1 MAGSVNVAAL
11 KQHFEHLFPGKW
23 LQDQRDGKSLFTGIA
38 EIDSVLGKG
47 LARRR
52 ICEWI
57 GTSSSGKSTLLR
69 AAVANWCSSGF
80 YVAYVDAQSRLVASD
95 WAFVEQG
102 NLGLSINSATKNSST
117 KLYIER
123 RIEQPKK
130 SGAFWVVRSNEKNDS
145 DNDKKVLG
153 RDNALW
159 SAEQLIRSQV
169 FDVVIL
175 DLGSSFS
182 VSSRAYARLQRSLD
196 RSKAALVIVRDDDLQ
211 EAAVKTIQS
220 DWGCHTR
227 LQFSWTTP
235 VHCRYGLF
243 GIASMSPTI
252 NGCVSRDGMSQ
263 NVEVTVSAHESNRLF
278 THTQIPDRRT
288 TKTKPRSQK

>member
-1 MAGSVNVAAL
+1 MASSVNVAAL

-23 LQDQRDGKSLFTGIA
+23 LQDQRDGKSLVTGVA

-52 ICEWI
+52 ICEWV

-80 YVAYVDAQSRLVASD
+80 FVAYVDAQSRLVASD

-102 NLGLSINSATKNSST
+102 NLGLSVNDATRLRAEPKAG
-117 KLYIER
+117 
-123 RIEQPKK
+123 QPKK
-130 SGAFWVVRSNEKNDS
+130 SGAFWVVRKHEKNSSDS
-145 DNDKKVLG
+145 DEKVLG

-175 DLGSSFS
+175 DLGSSYS

-196 RSKAALVIVRDDDLQ
+196 RSKAALVIVKDDDSQ
-211 EAAVKTIQS
+211 EIAAVKTIQS
-220 DWGCHTR
+220 NWGCHTR
-227 LQFSWTTP
+227 LQFSWTLP

-263 NVEVTVSAHESNRLF
+263 HIEVTVNAHEPNRLF

>member
-1 MAGSVNVAAL
+1 MAGSVNVLAL

-52 ICEWI
+52 ICEWV

-80 YVAYVDAQSRLVASD
+80 FVAYVDAQSHLVASD

-102 NLGLSINSATKNSST
+102 NLGLSINNETKPRA
-117 KLYIER
+117 ER
-123 RIEQPKK
+123 TNT
-130 SGAFWVVRSNEKNDS
+130 GAFWVVRSHDKNDS
-145 DNDKKVLG
+145 DNNKKVLG

-159 SAEQLIRSQV
+159 SAEQLIRSQI

-196 RSKAALVIVRDDDLQ
+196 RSKAALVIVRDDDSQ
-211 EAAVKTIQS
+211 EYGGGVKTIKS
-220 DWGCHTR
+220 DWGCHMR
-227 LQFSWTTP
+227 LKFSWTSP

-243 GIASMSPTI
+243 GIASMSPTVS
-252 NGCVSRDGMSQ
+252 GQVSRDGMSQ
-263 NVEVTVSAHESNRLF
+263 HIEVTVNAHESNRLF